1 MLSFKSLAF
10 VAAVAFGAFSTA
22 FAAPATS
29 SELVARDV
37 RGVAAII
44 ADLNVKIGPSVLQLN
59 SVVKANATVEVITPI
74 VMNLKGVIG
83 DAVVEVIN
91 LADAAPTTILATVD
105 GTAQVTVSIL
115 AGIIGDL
122 LLLVFGALNIVLNV
136 CDASVVSALIP
147 VLTIVANSIGCLICA
162 IFSLCGGL
170 LVGLVG
176 AVATIVVSIG
186 PIITRLSVT
195 VLVSLLVNV

>member
-44 ADLNVKIGPSVLQLN
+44 ADLHVNISPSILQLN

-74 VMNLKGVIG
+74 VLNLKSVIA

-91 LADAAPTTILATVD
+91 LTNAAPTTILATAD
-105 GTAQVTVSIL
+105 GTAQVTVSVL
-115 AGIIGDL
+115 ASIIGDL
-122 LLLVFGALNIVLNV
+122 LIFVFGALNVVLNV
-136 CDASVVSALIP
+136 CDVSVVSALIP
-147 VLTIVANSIGCLICA
+147 VLCIVADILGCLICA

-186 PIITRLSVT
+186 PIITRLSIT
-195 VLVSLLVNV
+195 VLISLLVKL